1 MDLKELINN
10 FEANFG
16 RMLSPFELEDIQK
29 LVKEDGYSIDLINE
43 ALKISVRNGKLFLN
57 YVVGI
62 LVRMR
67 SQGITNVE
75 QLRAAEQLKQG
86 SGKPAEVDNN
96 FLEMLIAAAELWDD
110 DEESREYQISLY
122 REFQK

>member
-1 MDLKELINN
+1 MELKELINN

-29 LVKEDGYSIDLINE
+29 LVKEDGYPVELINE

-86 SGKPAEVDNN
+86 SSKPAEVDNN

>member
-1 MDLKELINN
+1 MELKELINN

-29 LVKEDGYSIDLINE
+29 LVKEDGYSVELINE
-43 ALKISVRNGKLFLN
+43 ALKIAVRNGKLFLN

-86 SGKPAEVDNN
+86 SSKPAEVDNN

>member
-1 MDLKELINN
+1 MELKELINN

-29 LVKEDGYSIDLINE
+29 LVKEDGYSIELIDE

-75 QLRAAEQLKQG
+75 QLRVAEQVKKG
-86 SGKPAEVDNN
+86 SSKPVEVDND

>member
-29 LVKEDGYSIDLINE
+29 LVKEDGYSVELINE
-43 ALKISVRNGKLFLN
+43 ALKIAVRNGKLFLN

-86 SGKPAEVDNN
+86 SSKPAEVDNN

-122 REFQK
+122 REFQR

>member
-1 MDLKELINN
+1 MELEELINN

-29 LVKEDGYSIDLINE
+29 LVKEDGYSVELINE
-43 ALKISVRNGKLFLN
+43 ALKIAVRNGKLFLN

-62 LVRMR
+62 LVRMK

-75 QLRAAEQLKQG
+75 QLRVAEQLKQG
-86 SGKPAEVDNN
+86 SSKPVEVDND

-110 DEESREYQISLY
+110 DEESREHQISL
-122 REFQK
+122 

>member
-1 MDLKELINN
+1 MELKELINN

-29 LVKEDGYSIDLINE
+29 LAKEDGYPVELINE

-75 QLRAAEQLKQG
+75 QLRAAEQLKQE
-86 SGKPAEVDNN
+86 SSKPAEVDNN

>member
-1 MDLKELINN
+1 MELKELINN

-29 LVKEDGYSIDLINE
+29 LVKEDGYPVELINE

-67 SQGITNVE
+67 SQGITNVT
-75 QLRAAEQLKQG
+75 
-86 SGKPAEVDNN
+86 
-96 FLEMLIAAAELWDD
+96 
-110 DEESREYQISLY
+110 
-122 REFQK
+122 

>member
-1 MDLKELINN
+1 MELKELINN

-16 RMLSPFELEDIQK
+16 RMLSLFELEDIQK
-29 LVKEDGYSIDLINE
+29 LVKEDSYSVELINE
-43 ALKISVRNGKLFLN
+43 ALKIAVRNGKLFLN

-75 QLRAAEQLKQG
+75 QLRAAEQVKKG
-86 SGKPAEVDNN
+86 SSKPVEVDND

-110 DEESREYQISLY
+110 DEESREHQISLY

>member
-1 MDLKELINN
+1 MELKELINN

-29 LVKEDGYSIDLINE
+29 LVKEDGYSVELINE
-43 ALKISVRNGKLFLN
+43 ALKIAVRNGKLFLN

-67 SQGITNVE
+67 SQGITNIE

-86 SGKPAEVDNN
+86 SSKPAEVDNN

>member
-1 MDLKELINN
+1 
-10 FEANFG
+10 
-16 RMLSPFELEDIQK
+16 MLSPFELEDIQK
-29 LVKEDGYSIDLINE
+29 LVKEDGYPVELINE

-86 SGKPAEVDNN
+86 SSKLANVDNN
-96 FLEMLIAAAELWDD
+96 FLEMLISAAELWDD
-110 DEESREYQISLY
+110 DEGSREHQISLY

>member
-1 MDLKELINN
+1 MELKELINN

-29 LVKEDGYSIDLINE
+29 LVKEDGYSAELINE
-43 ALKISVRNGKLFLN
+43 ALKIAVRNGKLFLN

-75 QLRAAEQLKQG
+75 QLRAAEQLKQEN
-86 SGKPAEVDNN
+86 SKPAEVDNN

>member
-1 MDLKELINN
+1 MELKELINN

-29 LVKEDGYSIDLINE
+29 LVKEDGYSVELINE
-43 ALKISVRNGKLFLN
+43 ALKIAVRNGKLFLN

-86 SGKPAEVDNN
+86 SSKPAEVDNN

-110 DEESREYQISLY
+110 DEKSREYQISLY

>member
-1 MDLKELINN
+1 MELKELINN

-29 LVKEDGYSIDLINE
+29 LVKEDGYSVELINE

-75 QLRAAEQLKQG
+75 QLRVAEQLKQG
-86 SGKPAEVDNN
+86 SSKPVEVDND

-110 DEESREYQISLY
+110 DEESREHQISLY

>member
-1 MDLKELINN
+1 MELKELINN

-29 LVKEDGYSIDLINE
+29 LVKEDGYSIELIDE

-75 QLRAAEQLKQG
+75 QLRAAEHKKG
-86 SGKPAEVDNN
+86 SSKPVEVDND

-110 DEESREYQISLY
+110 DEESREHQISLY

>member
-1 MDLKELINN
+1 MELKELINN

-29 LVKEDGYSIDLINE
+29 LVKEDGYSVELINE
-43 ALKISVRNGKLFLN
+43 ALKIAVRNGKLFLN

-110 DEESREYQISLY
+110 DEESREYQINLY

>member
-1 MDLKELINN
+1 MELKDLINN
-10 FEANFG
+10 LEANFG
-16 RMLSPFELEDIQK
+16 GMLSPFELEDIQK
-29 LVKEDGYSIDLINE
+29 LVKEDGYSIELINE
-43 ALKISVRNGKLFLN
+43 ALKIAVRNGKLFLN

-75 QLRAAEQLKQG
+75 QLRAAEQVKKG
-86 SGKPAEVDNN
+86 SSKPVEVDND

-110 DEESREYQISLY
+110 DEESREHQISLY

>member
-1 MDLKELINN
+1 MELKELINN

-29 LVKEDGYSIDLINE
+29 LVKEDGYSVELINE

-75 QLRAAEQLKQG
+75 QLRVAEQVKKG
-86 SGKPAEVDNN
+86 SSKPVEVDND